1 MQEISDMKIENAR
14 VEEQLKLTESKNQMK
29 LAEQESTK
37 TQIVSKTEA
46 IKAKGISLI
55 SLAESELK
63 INQDALTKL
72 DEDVKLNQQNKQ
84 ATLIANAETYII
96 ELKDK
101 LEKAKIINKENEET
115 AKTRFLEVKASL
127 ENLKSDIKVAEDS
140 GTDFA
145 AIIDNLKKSTLK
157 MLKLRALKQ
166 IIDDD
171 VIIQEILT
179 KARNVGTDLRTLVNE
194 LNSDSTSAAQ
204 ESYKNT
210 LKISIAETLGD
221 EYVDMFET
229 VETVETVEK
238 YNPLVD
244 VIDTIV
250 PLSLDK
256 LIDTVSSSQ
265 IDMKTVLGK
274 LNVKIPTDINKVFSS
289 YSLDKFVKIFVDGNL
304 VEYLNNIT
312 NQYEEAKNLSAKLY
326 TDMKILYKT
335 MMINSGVPELMAE
348 FPKYSGN
355 ALQFV
360 KFLFPTE
367 ITNALKIPISGTEID
382 NLKKIKANLLH
393 TE

>member
-1 MQEISDMKIENAR
+1 MESKRTEKEEQKEIEYYKQANAAKALLLQEEMDLMQEISDMKIENAR

-204 ESYKNT
+204 ESYT
-210 LKISIAETLGD
+210 ETVKISIAETLGD

-274 LNVKIPTDINKVFSS
+274 LNVKIPTDIKQS
-289 YSLDKFVKIFVDGNL
+289 IF
-304 VEYLNNIT
+304 
-312 NQYEEAKNLSAKLY
+312 KL
-326 TDMKILYKT
+326 
-335 MMINSGVPELMAE
+335 
-348 FPKYSGN
+348 
-355 ALQFV
+355 
-360 KFLFPTE
+360 
-367 ITNALKIPISGTEID
+367 
-382 NLKKIKANLLH
+382 
-393 TE
+393 